1 MFHGAAVEVSG
12 ESSPATVVEMEEFG
26 GYGFGVAVGWL
37 VERGEDKASCGV
49 FKGNEE
55 ETAMTAT
62 CESYVAE

>member
-37 VERGEDKASCGV
+37 SEERIRLVVEYL
-49 FKGNEE
+49 KG
-55 ETAMTAT
+55 TKRKLR
-62 CESYVAE
+62 